1 MNVLIDINHFKQVG
15 VPFIISLSPLNIIFQ
30 WFPKTGILIIAILGG
45 ILWQKK
51 YSGLKGLYG
60 EANTI
65 IEFFNKHEAWQA
77 KLPKSDE
84 SDLNKMK
91 TEWGRRSMV
100 KWQEKINSIENNRFN
115 NAQKNITIVINRMK
129 EINPQSPL
137 TIEVENK
144 YAEIKNRLKIE

>member
-1 MNVLIDINHFKQVG
+1 
-15 VPFIISLSPLNIIFQ
+15 
-30 WFPKTGILIIAILGG
+30 
-45 ILWQKK
+45 
-51 YSGLKGLYG
+51 
-60 EANTI
+60 
-65 IEFFNKHEAWQA
+65 
-77 KLPKSDE
+77 LPKSDE